1 MKREIRTDRRAKA
14 RVKGVELVADSAKH
28 ILKIYPSLSRIT
40 SRRWVT
46 LLEVVKEWETLLQSI
61 VL

>member
-1 MKREIRTDRRAKA
+1 MKRGIRTDRRATGG
-14 RVKGVELVADSAKH
+14 VNGVELGADSTKH

-46 LLEVVKEWETLLQSI
+46 LLEVVK
-61 VL
+61 